1 MKTILKVI
9 VFLVLVVALVEF
21 TTKGEE
27 KAFGGLL
34 VKMGIVDSAGAPT
47 LKQRVEGNLEK
58 ARHDEARRY
67 GQIDEAARS
76 GD

>member
-9 VFLVLVVALVEF
+9 VFIALIVALFEF

-34 VKMGIVDSAGAPT
+34 IKMGIVESAGAPT

-58 ARHDEARRY
+58 ARRDEAKRY
-67 GQIDEAARS
+67 GHVDEASAGS
-76 GD
+76 D